1 MGVRAKICGINT
13 VDAAEAA
20 AANGA
25 GFVGFVFYPPSP
37 RHLGPDRAAE
47 IAAALGGRVSTVGL
61 FVDADDETIAGV
73 LARVP
78 LDMLQLH
85 GGESPDRIGAVRARH
100 GRPVMKA
107 IAVSEAADLDR
118 ARDYDGAADWLL
130 FDARPE
136 PESELPGGN
145 ARAFDWHVLSGTRFS
160 RPWMLSG
167 GLSAANVAKAVAVTG
182 AETVDVSS
190 GVEDRRGHKD
200 PDLIAAFLS
209 AVGSC

>member
-1 MGVRAKICGINT
+1 MGVRAKICGVST
-13 VDAAEAA
+13 VDAAETA

-37 RHLGPDRAAE
+37 RHIEPDAAAE
-47 IAAALGGRVSTVGL
+47 IVGVLGGRVSTVGL
-61 FVDADDETIAGV
+61 FVDADDETIAAV
-73 LARVP
+73 LAGVP

-85 GGESPDRIGAVRARH
+85 GKESPDRVRDVRVRH

-107 IAVSEAADLDR
+107 VAISATADLDR

-130 FDARPE
+130 FDAHPG
-136 PESELPGGN
+136 PQSKLPGGN
-145 ARAFDWHVLSGTRFS
+145 ARAFDWQVLNGTRFA

-167 GLSAANVAKAVAVTG
+167 GLCATNVAEAVAVSG
-182 AETVDVSS
+182 AEAVDVSS
-190 GVEDRRGHKD
+190 GVESRRGHKD
-200 PDLIAAFLS
+200 PGLIADFLS

>member
-25 GFVGFVFYPPSP
+25 DFVGFVFYPPSP
-37 RHLGPDRAAE
+37 RDVAPNQAAD
-47 IAAALGGRVSTVGL
+47 IAQTLGGRVSTVGL
-61 FVDADDETIAGV
+61 FVDADDATIAGT
-73 LARVP
+73 LAQVP

-85 GGESPDRIGAVRARH
+85 GAESPDRVRAVRTRH
-100 GRPVMKA
+100 QRPVMKA
-107 IAVSEAADLDR
+107 IAIAAADDLDR
-118 ARDYDGAADWLL
+118 ARAYEAAADWLL
-130 FDARPE
+130 FDARPAQ
-136 PESELPGGN
+136 ESDLPGGN
-145 ARAFDWHVLSGTRFS
+145 ARAFDWQVLAEARFS

-167 GLSAANVAKAVAVTG
+167 GLSAANLAEAVAVTG

-200 PDLIAAFLS
+200 PDLIAAFLT
-209 AVGSC
+209 AAGSC

>member
-1 MGVRAKICGINT
+1 MSVRAKICGVNT

-20 AANGA
+20 ASNGA

-37 RHLGPDRAAE
+37 RDVAPERAAD
-47 IAAALGGRVSTVGL
+47 IALALGSRVSTVGL
-61 FVDADDETIAGV
+61 FVDADDTTIAGA

-85 GGESPDRIGAVRARH
+85 GSESPDRVRAVRARH

-107 IAVSEAADLDR
+107 IAVAAAADLDR
-118 ARDYDGAADWLL
+118 ARAYDAAADWLL
-130 FDARPE
+130 FDARATA
-136 PESELPGGN
+136 ESDLPGGN
-145 ARAFDWHVLSGTRFS
+145 ARAFDWQLLSGVRFS

-167 GLSAANVAKAVAVTG
+167 GLSAANVAEAVAVTS

-209 AVGSC
+209 AVGNC